1 MAKERVA
8 LYRNTGTEAAPV
20 WEKWFAKTVYDAVM
34 MSDGDGEGKNIKQY
48 VDDRIALLIGGA
60 PETGDT
66 LKELFDLISG
76 NKSLVDAL
84 NAAIAN
90 KADKNH
96 DHADVTASAHGF
108 MSKGDKAK
116 LDGIATGA
124 NNYVHPA
131 SGAAAGTY
139 KSVTVDA
146 QGHVTGGTNP
156 TTLAGYGITDAAAKS
171 HSHAS
176 MGAASA
182 SAAGT
187 AGFVPAPAAGSQG
200 KYLRGDGTWETP
212 ANTTYADM
220 KGATASAAGTHGL
233 VPAPAAGNNSKYLR
247 GDGTW
252 QTPTN
257 TTYSKATSAADGLMA
272 KEDKVKLDGVATGA
286 NNYTHP
292 SSHPA
297 SMIAQDATHRMV
309 SDAEKIAWNGKAS
322 VYFSEALPGNAPVGA
337 LCFLI

>member
-1 MAKERVA
+1 MAKERVM
-8 LYRNTGTEAAPV
+8 LYRNTGTDAAPV
-20 WEKWFAKTVYDAVM
+20 WEKWFAKTVFDAVM
-34 MSDGDGEGKNIKQY
+34 MSDGDNEEKNIKQY
-48 VDDRIALLIGGA
+48 VDEKISLLIGGA

-66 LKELFDLISG
+66 LKELFDLITNNEG
-76 NKSLVDAL
+76 LVEAL

-90 KADKNH
+90 KAEKTH
-96 DHADVTASAHGF
+96 DHSDATSSTHGF
-108 MSKGDKAK
+108 MSKGDKVK
-116 LDGIATGA
+116 LDGIAAGA
-124 NNYVHPA
+124 NKYVHPT

-139 KSVTVDA
+139 KSVTVDT
-146 QGHVTGGTNP
+146 QGHVTSGTNP
-156 TTLAGYGITDAAAKS
+156 TTLAGYGITDAAAKT
-171 HSHAS
+171 HGHAA
-176 MGAASA
+176 MGAASE

-200 KYLRGDGTWETP
+200 KYLRGDGTWDIP

-252 QTPTN
+252 QTPPN
-257 TTYSKATSAADGLMA
+257 TTYGKATGSADGLMA
-272 KEDKVKLDGVATGA
+272 KEDKTKLDGVAEGA

-297 SMIAQDATHRMV
+297 SMITQDATHRMV
-309 SDAEKIAWNGKAS
+309 SDAEKTTWNEKAS
-322 VYFSEALPGNAPVGA
+322 VYFSSALPEKAPAGA